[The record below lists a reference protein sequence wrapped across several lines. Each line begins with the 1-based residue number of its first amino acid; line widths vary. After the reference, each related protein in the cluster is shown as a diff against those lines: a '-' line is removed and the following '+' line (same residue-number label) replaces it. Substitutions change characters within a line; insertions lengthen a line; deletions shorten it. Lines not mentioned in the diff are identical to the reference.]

1 MTAICARTV
10 LPSFL
15 IGSPDAR
22 GPVWKPSKNSS
33 TTLTYNDMN
42 NRKAILFSAPS
53 GSGKTTIIREI
64 LKRFD
69 CFEFS
74 ISATS
79 RKAREGEQD
88 GVDYYFLTPEVFEQ
102 RVQKGD
108 FLEWEE
114 VYAGTR
120 YGTLKS
126 EIDRIWDNG
135 HVIIFDV
142 DVNGG
147 MNIKKYFGPDAL
159 ALFVMPPSIEVLEM
173 RLRNRGTES
182 EDSIVKR
189 LARSEAEL
197 KMADRFDVTIINDQ
211 LDRAVDETQKV
222 INNYLLR

>member
-1 MTAICARTV
+1 
-10 LPSFL
+10 
-15 IGSPDAR
+15 
-22 GPVWKPSKNSS
+22 
-33 TTLTYNDMN
+33 MN

-79 RKAREGEQD
+79 RPARQGEQN
-88 GVDYYFLTPEVFEQ
+88 GVDYYFLTPEEFDK
-102 RVQKGD
+102 RVAEGQ

-147 MNIKKYFGPDAL
+147 MNIKKYFGSEAL

-173 RLRNRGTES
+173 RLRTRGTETEEAIS
-182 EDSIVKR
+182 KR
-189 LARSEAEL
+189 LARSVAEL
-197 KMADRFDVTIINDQ
+197 KMADKFDVTILNDD
-211 LDRAVDETQKV
+211 LNRAVDETQRV
-222 INNYLLR
+222 INNYLSR

>member
-1 MTAICARTV
+1 
-10 LPSFL
+10 
-15 IGSPDAR
+15 
-22 GPVWKPSKNSS
+22 
-33 TTLTYNDMN
+33 MN
-42 NRKAILFSAPS
+42 HRKAILFSAPS

-79 RKAREGEQD
+79 RQPREGERD
-88 GVDYYFLTPEVFEQ
+88 GIDYYFLTHEAFLQ
-102 RVQKGD
+102 RVSDNQ

-114 VYAGTR
+114 VYAGTC

-147 MNIKKYFGPDAL
+147 MNIKKYFGNDAL
-159 ALFVMPPSIEVLEM
+159 ALFIMPPSVEVLEQ
-173 RLRNRGTES
+173 RLRSRGTES
-182 EDSIVKR
+182 EEAITKR
-189 LARSEAEL
+189 LARSAAEL
-197 KMADRFDVTIINDQ
+197 KMSDQFDITIINDE
-211 LDRAVDETQKV
+211 LEKAVDQTQEI
-222 INNYLLR
+222 INKYLSE

>member
-1 MTAICARTV
+1 M
-10 LPSFL
+10 
-15 IGSPDAR
+15 
-22 GPVWKPSKNSS
+22 
-33 TTLTYNDMN
+33 MN
-42 NRKAILFSAPS
+42 YRKAILFSAPS

-79 RKAREGEQD
+79 RQPREGERD
-88 GVDYYFLTPEVFEQ
+88 GVDYYYLSPEDFAR
-102 RVQKGD
+102 RVQD
-108 FLEWEE
+108 DQFLEWEE
-114 VYAGTR
+114 VYAGVC

-159 ALFVMPPSIEVLEM
+159 SLFVMPPSVEVLEQ
-173 RLRNRGTES
+173 RLRSRGTES
-182 EDSIVKR
+182 EENIVKR
-189 LARSEAEL
+189 LARSAAEL
-197 KMADRFDVTIINDQ
+197 KMSSHFDVTIVNDD
-211 LDRAVDETQKV
+211 LEHAVDETQRV
-222 INNYLLR
+222 INNYLNK

>member
-1 MTAICARTV
+1 
-10 LPSFL
+10 
-15 IGSPDAR
+15 
-22 GPVWKPSKNSS
+22 
-33 TTLTYNDMN
+33 MN
-42 NRKAILFSAPS
+42 HRKAILFSAPS

-79 RKAREGEQD
+79 RTPRQGERD
-88 GVDYYFLTPEVFEQ
+88 GVDYYFLSPEVFEE
-102 RVQKGD
+102 RVNKD
-108 FLEWEE
+108 LFLEWEE

-147 MNIKKYFGPDAL
+147 MNIKRYFGSDAL
-159 ALFVMPPSIEVLEM
+159 AIFVKPPSVEVLEQ
-173 RLRNRGTES
+173 RLRSRGTETD
-182 EDSIVKR
+182 EAIAKR
-189 LARSEAEL
+189 LARSAAEL
-197 KMADRFDVTIINDQ
+197 DMSDQFDVTVVNDD
-211 LDRAVDETQKV
+211 LETAVDRTQQI
-222 INNYLLR
+222 INNYLDK

>member
-1 MTAICARTV
+1 
-10 LPSFL
+10 
-15 IGSPDAR
+15 
-22 GPVWKPSKNSS
+22 
-33 TTLTYNDMN
+33 MN

-79 RKAREGEQD
+79 RPARQGEQN
-88 GVDYYFLTPEVFEQ
+88 GVDYYFLTPEEFDK
-102 RVQKGD
+102 RVAEGQ

-147 MNIKKYFGPDAL
+147 MNIKKYFGSETL

-173 RLRNRGTES
+173 RLRTRGTETEEAIS
-182 EDSIVKR
+182 KR
-189 LARSEAEL
+189 LARSAAEL
-197 KMADRFDVTIINDQ
+197 KMADKFDVTILNDD
-211 LDRAVDETQKV
+211 LNRSVDETQRV
-222 INNYLLR
+222 INNYLSR